1 MATGDDFY
9 QQLKQANDKLS
20 DLAPLRA
27 DVEQLPNVVS
37 ASLSQLTTLI
47 TYDNQA
53 LFQNALQNA
62 TIICILEKISQQ
74 TCELLSHACL
84 QTALQTQIAKN
95 TAALAEIVA
104 TAHPEAA
111 LIREREQALR
121 MELEELRPAGPP
133 QAMLPVRAV
142 PGAATDSSTT
152 RKCSDRDR
160 PKTVSKR
167 RKG

>member
-1 MATGDDFY
+1 MATGDDFF

-27 DVEQLPNVVS
+27 DVEQLANVVS
-37 ASLSQLTTLI
+37 SSLSQLTTLV

-74 TCELLSHACL
+74 TCELLSQACL

-95 TAALAEIVA
+95 TAGLAEIVA
-104 TAHPEAA
+104 MAHPEAA

-121 MELEELRPAGPP
+121 MELEKCCPPVQPKPCCLYEPCLAPP
-133 QAMLPVRAV
+133 QIPPPPKNVVIETA
-142 PGAATDSSTT
+142 
-152 RKCSDRDR
+152 RKR
-160 PKTVSKR
+160 
-167 RKG
+167 